1 MSRTPLLYGPTGQPL
16 APVSTARRRADYA
29 PGGYSAAGFST
40 ARSWI
45 TNTVGDHPREY
56 TAYTRTELARKAMF
70 FKKNFGMVRGVA
82 KSLVDHAVGPGVFP
96 LPAAQDPSWSPAEL
110 DTWNARA
117 WAWLMELAKI
127 AEVSGR
133 MTLWEAQRVR
143 TAAKFWVGGIF
154 TLHTTSAQGW
164 PQFQLIRAHNC
175 ASIDVDDSSG
185 WIDGVQV
192 DSVNRA
198 RAYRF
203 RLRDGRAVTVPA
215 ASVIH
220 SYLLEEGD
228 QIREVTPLAHAIN
241 NLHDILDS
249 LALEKGAVKDSA
261 RISRVVTTES
271 GELEEE
277 PSSHFGRPVVPT
289 DVEEADTLRR
299 VEEVFGPEVKHL
311 KIGEKLEQWISSRP
325 SPTFTGFLD
334 YLGRDITAGTGFP
347 YEFAWNPSGI
357 TGPAV
362 RFVLQKVRHAVDE
375 WRRNEIEDTAPFIT
389 FALATA
395 IKHDLGGL
403 GRAPAD
409 WWRMEWIGGA
419 EDVTIDGARDAG
431 NDRENIKAALDT
443 FKRYYARR
451 GLWWKTEL
459 EQKGRE
465 AGFIE
470 ELARKYG
477 VSIDRIHLLTAS
489 GQTAAVYSS
498 ATRGVDPE
506 SPPAEDDQ
514 PPAEEAATA
523 AR

>member
-1 MSRTPLLYGPTGQPL
+1 MSRAPLLYGPTGQPL
-16 APVSTARRRADYA
+16 APVATRRRADYA
-29 PGGYSAAGFST
+29 PGGYSGAGYSI

-82 KSLVDHAVGPGVFP
+82 KSLVDHAIGPGVFS
-96 LPAAQDPSWSPAEL
+96 LPAAADPTWSPADL
-110 DTWNARA
+110 DAWNARA

-143 TAAKFWVGGIF
+143 TAAKFWVGGMF

-164 PQFQLIRAHNC
+164 PQFQIIRAHNC
-175 ASIDVDDSSG
+175 ASIDLDDADG
-185 WIDGVQV
+185 WTDGVRT
-192 DSVNRA
+192 DSVGRA
-198 RAYRF
+198 TAYRF
-203 RLRDGRAVTVPA
+203 RLRNGQAVTVPA
-215 ASVIH
+215 RSVIH

-277 PSSHFGRPVVPT
+277 PSTHFGRAPAT
-289 DVEEADTLRR
+289 ADEADELRR

-375 WRRNEIEDTAPFIT
+375 WRRNEIEDTAPFVT

-395 IKHDLGGL
+395 IKNDFGGL

-419 EDVTIDGARDAG
+419 EDVTIDGARDAA

-465 AGFIE
+465 AGFIDE
-470 ELARKYG
+470 VAKRYG
-477 VSIDRIHLLTAS
+477 VSVDRIHQLAVNQPAAPAAPAADNS
-489 GQTAAVYSS
+489 GS
-498 ATRGVDPE
+498 GED
-506 SPPAEDDQ
+506 SPVAQ
-514 PPAEEAATA
+514 L
-523 AR
+523 

>member
-1 MSRTPLLYGPTGQPL
+1 MSRAPLLYGPTGQPL
-16 APVSTARRRADYA
+16 APVATRRRADYA
-29 PGGYSAAGFST
+29 PGGYSGAGYSI

-82 KSLVDHAVGPGVFP
+82 KSLVDHAIGPGVFP
-96 LPAAQDPSWSPAEL
+96 LPAATDPTWSPADL
-110 DTWNARA
+110 DAWNARA
-117 WAWLMELAKI
+117 WAWLMELAKN
-127 AEVSGR
+127 AEASGR
-133 MTLWEAQRVR
+133 MTLWELQRVR
-143 TAAKFWVGGIF
+143 TSAKFWVGGCF
-154 TLHTTSAQGW
+154 TLHTTDTFGR
-164 PQFQLIRAHNC
+164 PQCQFIRAHNC
-175 ASIDVDDSSG
+175 ASVDLDPDAAG
-185 WIDGVQV
+185 WVDGVQV

-198 RAYRF
+198 TAYRF
-203 RLRDGRAVTVPA
+203 RLRDGAAVTVPA

-228 QIREVTPLAHAIN
+228 QVREVTPLAHAIN
-241 NLHDILDS
+241 NLHDILDT

-277 PSSHFGRPVVPT
+277 PSSHFGRTVPA
-289 DVEEADTLRR
+289 DAEEADTLRR

-311 KIGEKLEQWISSRP
+311 KIGEKLEQWASSRP

-347 YEFAWNPSGI
+347 YEFAWSPSGI

-375 WRRNEIEDTAPFIT
+375 WRRNEIEDTAPFVT
-389 FALATA
+389 FALARA
-395 IKHDLGGL
+395 IQQDLGGL
-403 GRAPAD
+403 GRAPGD
-409 WWRMEWIGGA
+409 WWRLEWIGGA
-419 EDVTIDGARDAG
+419 EDVTIDGARDAA

-470 ELARKYG
+470 DVARRYG
-477 VSIDRIHLLTAS
+477 VSIDRIHLLTA
-489 GQTAAVYSS
+489 GGNVADVYSA
-498 ATRGVDPE
+498 ATAGRDPQ
-506 SPPAEDDQ
+506 SPPAAN
-514 PPAEEAATA
+514 PEEAEA
-523 AR
+523 